1 MCAHVL
7 ASSEQGNGTATLTNQ
22 DLVRRDNAWVIRQ
35 GKVLRWLHS
44 QLGNS
49 GTPALKKDP
58 LSGKF
63 GLNELWQGNL
73 WKKGKDAMK
82 DAAKVGRRSLACAM
96 LERREGSQ
104 PPLVWLK

>member
-58 LSGKF
+58 LLREIRARRALAGQSVEEGR
-63 GLNELWQGNL
+63 GRHE
-73 WKKGKDAMK
+73 
-82 DAAKVGRRSLACAM
+82 GRR
-96 LERREGSQ
+96 
-104 PPLVWLK
+104 